1 MPQPQSSSTR
11 PLPPLTD
18 CDACFSYHVAR
29 TLGPAQ
35 YNKNPPAP
43 FFSRPP
49 EHNSNDILSDFSG
62 TPSPSA
68 NSVLSSAVHD
78 SCQVTGC
85 RRRLLVLLRETRDP
99 LPTNETIRTPYSTVL
114 TDASAIPPQP
124 LTILPASFL
133 IDQTAARLPSS
144 SIRPDQ
150 TRTLLCQQPD
160 CGPAGSPSSAVSTP
174 PSSPTELS
182 S

>member
-1 MPQPQSSSTR
+1 MPQPQSSSTH

-29 TLGPAQ
+29 TLGPAH
-35 YNKNPPAP
+35 K
-43 FFSRPP
+43 
-49 EHNSNDILSDFSG
+49 
-62 TPSPSA
+62 PSPSA

-114 TDASAIPPQP
+114 THASAIPPQP
-124 LTILPASFL
+124 LTILRLSLLTKPLPACPR
-133 IDQTAARLPSS
+133 AAS
-144 SIRPDQ
+144 DQ